1 MFLRLMI
8 GSLLLGG
15 IYGLLALSYSI
26 IYRASGL
33 MNFAQG
39 DMFMVGAFIGLVLN
53 SFLKIP
59 YIAAVLL
66 TMAIMFVMGL
76 LVEKI
81 IIRPII
87 NRRSPAMFIVL
98 ATLALSIIL
107 RNGVMVIFS
116 GAMFSFP
123 PIFGRTFIQI
133 SGVKFMPEQLMAVGA
148 SILCMVMMHFFM
160 TRTKLGT
167 AMRGA
172 AQDPLAAK
180 SCGINV
186 SLTTG
191 ITWGL
196 SGAVAALAGILYGP
210 SFQVFIMMGNIIGT
224 RAFSSAVIGG
234 YGNMYGAIAGGFLL
248 AIVET
253 FSAAYISSEFKDFI
267 SFAILMMFLFL
278 KPTGIFNERAL
289 GDTR

>member
-1 MFLRLMI
+1 MFLRLLI
-8 GSLLLGG
+8 GALLLGG

-53 SFLKIP
+53 GFLKLP
-59 YIAAVLL
+59 YVVAVLL
-66 TMAIMFVMGL
+66 TMIIMFVLGF
-76 LVEKI
+76 LVEKA

-87 NRRSPAMFIVL
+87 NRRSPAMFVVL
-98 ATLALSIIL
+98 ATLALSIIF

-123 PIFGRTFIQI
+123 SIFGRTFIQI
-133 SGVKFMPEQLMAVGA
+133 GGVKFMPEQLMAVVA
-148 SILCMVMMHFFM
+148 SILCMAAVHMFM
-160 TRTKLGT
+160 TKTRLGT

-172 AQDPLAAK
+172 AQDPLAAR

-196 SGAVAALAGILYGP
+196 AGSVAALAGILYGP

-234 YGNMYGAIAGGFLL
+234 YGNMYGAIVGGFLL
-248 AIVET
+248 AILET

-267 SFAILMMFLFL
+267 SFAILMLFLFL

-289 GDTR
+289 GETR